1 MKLKNFSEYT
11 LTITVVLC
19 SAILLGALTF
29 ALGGL
34 HWRRPGRSLQIEMR
48 DATGVKIHSTVRYAG
63 VAAGTVS
70 SIRYLTPSERG
81 GSQDPNSLVRIVV
94 ALYPGVPRFDADIT
108 ARLMSESLLGEK
120 FVALIPGST
129 ASGELPDG
137 AVIRGT
143 SSSGFE
149 ELTRSAQTTLGTVND
164 ILVKLNTDY
173 PALMPQVAMLLAQA
187 NNVATNAAVAVE
199 HLDDIFVK
207 VNGDITALI
216 PKLEVLLDQGKTT
229 LTSANQTAQKA
240 GGLMDHADQLVVTNQ
255 ANLTQL
261 IAELRV
267 ISQNLKVVTT
277 YAKALSATLGG
288 KPSRLIWGGGETK
301 LPTEQEILR
310 STEPVPIHPARAS
323 APAPAEEPP
332 RP

>member
-1 MKLKNFSEYT
+1 MKSKNLSEYT
-11 LTITVVLC
+11 LTVTVVLC
-19 SAILLGALTF
+19 SASLLGALTF

-34 HWRRPGRSLQIEMR
+34 HWQRPGRTLQIEMR
-48 DATGVKIHSTVRYAG
+48 DATGVKTHSTVRYAG

-70 SIRYLTPSERG
+70 SIRYLTPSERE

-94 ALYPGVPRFDADIT
+94 ALYPGVPRLDADIT

-129 ASGELPDG
+129 ASGELADG

-143 SSSGFE
+143 SPSGFE
-149 ELTRSAQTTLGTVND
+149 ELSRSAQTTLGTLND
-164 ILVKLNTDY
+164 ILAKLNTDY
-173 PALMPQVAMLLAQA
+173 PALMPQVATLLAQA
-187 NNVATNAAVAVE
+187 NNVATNAAIAVE

-229 LTSANQTAQKA
+229 LASANQTAQKA
-240 GGLMDHADQLVVTNQ
+240 GGLVDHADQTILTNQ

-261 IAELRV
+261 ITELRV
-267 ISQNLKVVTT
+267 TAQNLKVATT
-277 YAKALSATLGG
+277 YAKALTATLAN
-288 KPSRLIWGGGETK
+288 KPSRLIWGFGETK
-301 LPTEQEILR
+301 LPTEQEILE
-310 STEPVPIHPARAS
+310 STQPVPGKAAP
-323 APAPAEEPP
+323 PAPPKGSREP
-332 RP
+332 